1 MISFNFFVINFINSN
16 LLFLSISRK
25 VSTYNVNGYL
35 YLVNKFLL
43 EVFNN
48 IDDFTLVLSLI
59 ELYYFDFD
67 D

>member
-16 LLFLSISRK
+16 LLFLFILK
-25 VSTYNVNGYL
+25 KILTYNENGYL

-48 IDDFTLVLSLI
+48 IDDFMLVLSLI